1 MSEIERP
8 LLLRGSDQIERMTI
22 ERCRITELAN
32 HGGDAAVSIAKARVA
47 PGVTTR
53 WHRLHGTVERY
64 VIISGTGMVDVEGM
78 NAQRVTPDDVVLIP
92 AGHRQRIHNDGT
104 EDLVFLAVCS
114 PRFRWDAYEDI
125 DES

>member
-8 LLLRGSDQIERMTI
+8 RLLRGSDQIERMTI

-32 HGGDAAVSIAKARVA
+32 HDGDAAVSIAKARVA

-78 NAQRVTPDDVVLIP
+78 NAQRVSPDDVVLIP
-92 AGHRQRIHNDGT
+92 AGYRQRIHNDGT